1 MPFRFTLV
9 ILGCLLAG
17 SAQARLGALPPE
29 APRHVAARD
38 LTAIERT
45 GELRV
50 LVNQSRHSS
59 GEWNGQ
65 ALGIEY
71 QRLQAFARYLQH
83 QPGGRPLR
91 LVFVPKAKDDLLA
104 ALQRGEGDLVAPGE
118 TLLPPPHSALIAASV
133 AAPASLVVVGGRG
146 QRLPRHLEQLAGR
159 RVVLPQGSAA
169 GPALERLNVQLE
181 KRRLRPVQIEWADP
195 TLAVEDVLELTQA
208 GIYPLSV
215 VEAGLAHRW
224 ARVLS
229 RLRVADRVVV
239 AHDQPQLWY
248 LRAPAHRLAE
258 RIRAFARQ
266 PQARDDDQ
274 AFRQAYARRYQV
286 RDPLQAHDRK
296 RLAQVRPL
304 LQRYAKAYDF
314 DWLTLAAM
322 AYKESGLDPHARG
335 AGRAAGLL
343 QITPRAARSVG
354 VRKLHSAEDNVKA
367 ATRYLARL
375 RREFF
380 SSPRL
385 AERERRAFT
394 LAAYNL
400 GPERVQALR
409 VKARKQ
415 GLDGDRW
422 FFQVERIAAEEVGIG
437 VVNYVASVNKYRVAF
452 SRERARLEAPAVAAT
467 SVRVIRRED
476 G

>member
-1 MPFRFTLV
+1 MPFRFTLAV
-9 ILGCLLAG
+9 LGCVLAC

-29 APRHVAARD
+29 APRHVVARD
-38 LTAIERT
+38 LAAIERA

-65 ALGIEY
+65 ALGVEY
-71 QRLQAFARYLQH
+71 RRLQAFAHYLQH
-83 QPGGRPLR
+83 QPGGRQLR
-91 LVFVPKAKDDLLA
+91 LVFVPKAKDDLLP

-118 TLLPPPHSALIAASV
+118 TLLPPAHSALIAAAV
-133 AAPASLVVVGGRG
+133 AAPANLVVVGGRG

-159 RVVLPQGSAA
+159 QVVLPQGSAA
-169 GPALERLNVQLE
+169 GPALARLNAQLE
-181 KRRLRPVQIEWADP
+181 RRKLRPVQIEWADP

-208 GIYPLSV
+208 GIYPLTV
-215 VEAGLAHRW
+215 VESGLAHRW
-224 ARVLS
+224 ARVLP

-239 AHDQPQLWY
+239 AHDQAQLWY
-248 LRAPAHRLAE
+248 LRTPAQQLAQKV
-258 RIRAFARQ
+258 RAFARQ
-266 PQARDDDQ
+266 PQARDDEK
-274 AFRQAYARRYQV
+274 AFRQASARRYQV
-286 RDPLQAHDRK
+286 RNPLLGNERR
-296 RLAQVRPL
+296 RLAKIRPL

-343 QITPRAARSVG
+343 QITPQAARSVG
-354 VRKLHSAEDNVKA
+354 VRDIHSAEGNVKA

-385 AERERRAFT
+385 SERERRAFT

-409 VKARKQ
+409 AKARKQ

-422 FFQVERIAAEEVGIG
+422 FFQVERVAAEEVGIG
-437 VVNYVASVNKYRVAF
+437 VVNYVDSVNKYRVAF
-452 SRERARLEAPAVAAT
+452 SLERTRLEAPTVAAT
-467 SVRVIRRED
+467 TTTARRGDD

>member
-9 ILGCLLAG
+9 VLGCLLAC

-38 LTAIERT
+38 LAAIERA

-65 ALGIEY
+65 ALGVEY
-71 QRLQAFARYLQH
+71 RRLQAFAHYLQ
-83 QPGGRPLR
+83 QPGGRQLR
-91 LVFVPKAKDDLLA
+91 LVFVPKAKEDLLP

-118 TLLPPPHSALIAASV
+118 TLLPPARSALIAAPV
-133 AAPASLVVVGGRG
+133 AAPANLVVVGGRG

-159 RVVLPQGSAA
+159 RVVLPLGSAA
-169 GPALERLNVQLE
+169 GPALARLNAQLE
-181 KRRLRPVQIEWADP
+181 RRRLRPIQIEWADP

-208 GIYPLSV
+208 GIYPLTV
-215 VEAGLAHRW
+215 VESGLAHRW
-224 ARVLS
+224 ARVLP
-229 RLRVADRVVV
+229 RLRVADRLVV
-239 AHDQPQLWY
+239 AHDQAQLWY
-248 LRAPAHRLAE
+248 LRPPAHQLAE
-258 RIRAFARQ
+258 RVRNFARQ

-286 RDPLQAHDRK
+286 RNPLLGNERR

-354 VRKLHSAEDNVKA
+354 VRDIHSAEGNVKA
-367 ATRYLARL
+367 AARYLARL

-385 AERERRAFT
+385 NERERRAFI

-409 VKARKQ
+409 AKARRQ

-422 FFQVERIAAEEVGIG
+422 FFQVERVAAEEVGIG

-452 SRERARLEAPAVAAT
+452 SLERTQLEAPTVADTTTTA
-467 SVRVIRRED
+467 RRGDD

>member
-1 MPFRFTLV
+1 MPFRFTLAV
-9 ILGCLLAG
+9 LGCVLAC

-29 APRHVAARD
+29 APRHVVARD
-38 LTAIERT
+38 LAAIERA

-65 ALGIEY
+65 ALGVEY
-71 QRLQAFARYLQH
+71 RRLQAFAHYLQH
-83 QPGGRPLR
+83 QPGGRHLR
-91 LVFVPKAKDDLLA
+91 LVFVPKAKEDLLP

-118 TLLPPPHSALIAASV
+118 TLLPPAHSALIAAAV
-133 AAPASLVVVGGRG
+133 AAPANLVVVGGRG
-146 QRLPRHLEQLAGR
+146 QRLPRYLEQLAGH

-169 GPALERLNVQLE
+169 GPALARLNAQLE
-181 KRRLRPVQIEWADP
+181 RRKLRPAQIEWADP

-208 GIYPLSV
+208 GIYPLTV
-215 VEAGLAHRW
+215 VESGLAHRW
-224 ARVLS
+224 ARVLP

-239 AHDQPQLWY
+239 AHDQAQLWY
-248 LRAPAHRLAE
+248 LRAPAQQLAQ
-258 RIRAFARQ
+258 RVRAFARQ
-266 PQARDDDQ
+266 PQARDDDK
-274 AFRQAYARRYQV
+274 AFRQASARRYQV
-286 RDPLQAHDRK
+286 RNPLLGNERR
-296 RLAQVRPL
+296 RLAKIRPL

-343 QITPRAARSVG
+343 QITPQAARSVG
-354 VRKLHSAEDNVKA
+354 VRDIHSAEGNVKA

-380 SSPRL
+380 SNPRL
-385 AERERRAFT
+385 SERERRAFT

-409 VKARKQ
+409 AKARKQ

-437 VVNYVASVNKYRVAF
+437 VVNYVDSVNKYRVAF
-452 SRERARLEAPAVAAT
+452 SLERTRLEGPTVAAT
-467 SVRVIRRED
+467 TTTARRGDD

>member
-1 MPFRFTLV
+1 MPFRFTLAV
-9 ILGCLLAG
+9 LGCVLAC

-38 LTAIERT
+38 LAAIERA

-65 ALGIEY
+65 ALGVEY
-71 QRLQAFARYLQH
+71 RRLQAFARYLQH
-83 QPGGRPLR
+83 QPGGRHLR
-91 LVFVPKAKDDLLA
+91 LVFVPKAKADLLS

-118 TLLPPPHSALIAASV
+118 TLLPPAHSALIAAAV
-133 AAPASLVVVGGRG
+133 AAPANLVVVGGRG

-169 GPALERLNVQLE
+169 GPALARLNAQLE
-181 KRRLRPVQIEWADP
+181 RRKLRPVQIQWADP

-208 GIYPLSV
+208 GIYPLTV

-224 ARVLS
+224 ARVLP

-239 AHDQPQLWY
+239 AHDQAQLWY
-248 LRAPAHRLAE
+248 LRAPAQQLAQ
-258 RIRAFARQ
+258 RVRAFARQ

-274 AFRQAYARRYQV
+274 AFRQASARRYQV
-286 RDPLQAHDRK
+286 RNPLLGNERH
-296 RLAQVRPL
+296 RLAKIRPL

-335 AGRAAGLL
+335 AGRATGLL
-343 QITPRAARSVG
+343 QITPQAARSVG
-354 VRKLHSAEDNVKA
+354 VRDFHSAEGNVKA

-409 VKARKQ
+409 AKARQQ

-422 FFQVERIAAEEVGIG
+422 FFQVERVAAEEVGIG
-437 VVNYVASVNKYRVAF
+437 VVNYVDSVNKYRVAF
-452 SRERARLEAPAVAAT
+452 SLERTRLEAPTVAAT
-467 SVRVIRRED
+467 TTTARRGDD

>member
-1 MPFRFTLV
+1 MPFRFTLAV
-9 ILGCLLAG
+9 LGCVLAC

-29 APRHVAARD
+29 APRHVVARD
-38 LTAIERT
+38 LAAIERA

-65 ALGIEY
+65 ALGVEY
-71 QRLQAFARYLQH
+71 RRLQAFAHYLQH
-83 QPGGRPLR
+83 QPGGRHLR
-91 LVFVPKAKDDLLA
+91 LVFVPKAKEDLLP

-118 TLLPPPHSALIAASV
+118 TLLPPAHSALIAAAV
-133 AAPASLVVVGGRG
+133 AAPANLVVVGGRG

-169 GPALERLNVQLE
+169 GPALARLNAQLE
-181 KRRLRPVQIEWADP
+181 RRKLRPVQIEWADP

-208 GIYPLSV
+208 GIYPLTV
-215 VEAGLAHRW
+215 VESGLAHRW
-224 ARVLS
+224 ARVLP
-229 RLRVADRVVV
+229 RLQVADRVVV
-239 AHDQPQLWY
+239 AHDQAQLWY
-248 LRAPAHRLAE
+248 LRAPAQQLAQ
-258 RIRAFARQ
+258 RVRAFARQ
-266 PQARDDDQ
+266 PQARDDDK
-274 AFRQAYARRYQV
+274 AFRQASARRYQV
-286 RDPLQAHDRK
+286 RNPLLGNERR
-296 RLAQVRPL
+296 RLAKIRPL
-304 LQRYAKAYDF
+304 LQRYAKAYGF

-354 VRKLHSAEDNVKA
+354 VRDIHSAEGNVKA

-385 AERERRAFT
+385 SERERRAFT

-409 VKARKQ
+409 AKARNQ

-422 FFQVERIAAEEVGIG
+422 FFQVERVAAEEVGIG
-437 VVNYVASVNKYRVAF
+437 VVNYVDSVNKYRVAF
-452 SRERARLEAPAVAAT
+452 SLERTRLEAPTVAAT
-467 SVRVIRRED
+467 TTTARRGDD